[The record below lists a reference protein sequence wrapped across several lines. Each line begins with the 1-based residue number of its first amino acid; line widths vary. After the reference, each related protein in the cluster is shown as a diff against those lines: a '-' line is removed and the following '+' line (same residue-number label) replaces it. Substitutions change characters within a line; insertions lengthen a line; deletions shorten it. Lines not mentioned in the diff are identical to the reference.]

1 MKQSVPVIKS
11 CLETAI
17 SGKWLK
23 NEIEKSIFNFK
34 SCDFKVRAVISDD
47 HSSNISSLDYLL
59 KTSNKNKKFFMHHP
73 ACQGSIKAFIKIIE
87 NNLLFR
93 RKFVFKFDQFEDVIE
108 VSEGYILWNIFY
120 ENHEKDIGANLKKA
134 RKPIYTTAHPGTRN
148 KTSHCV

>member
-1 MKQSVPVIKS
+1 
-11 CLETAI
+11 
-17 SGKWLK
+17 
-23 NEIEKSIFNFK
+23 
-34 SCDFKVRAVISDD
+34 
-47 HSSNISSLDYLL
+47 
-59 KTSNKNKKFFMHHP
+59 MHHP

-134 RKPIYTTAHPGTRN
+134 RKPICTTAHPGTRN